1 MGIVLK
7 TTQQNDV
14 FLCTQMDELTV
25 GRVLFAGSDANVHL
39 KKKSEGEGEGGQS
52 PLKGGS
58 KHKVDKHASEDVATA
73 DAGAGS
79 PAVRHSRKGLGAFS
93 LSPLSRLPP
102 LSSCLLTRACRAKR
116 SCFFHLH
123 NHNKTHTR
131 SETHHR
137 CCLALSG
144 LVWSRLV
151 LSCLVLSGLV
161 CAGPGARIADSDDET
176 RLPHR
181 QKVLRSLRHPD
192 QGTKNATF

>member
-1 MGIVLK
+1 
-7 TTQQNDV
+7 
-14 FLCTQMDELTV
+14 MDELTV

-73 DAGAGS
+73 DADAGS

-137 CCLALSG
+137 CCLALSC

-151 LSCLVLSGLV
+151 LSCLVLSCLV
-161 CAGPGARIADSDDET
+161 LSVQAQAPESPILTMKHGFHIVKKSSDPSGT
-176 RLPHR
+176 
-181 QKVLRSLRHPD
+181 QIKVRKTPLFEPFLY
-192 QGTKNATF
+192 

>member
-1 MGIVLK
+1 
-7 TTQQNDV
+7 
-14 FLCTQMDELTV
+14 MDELTV

-58 KHKVDKHASEDVATA
+58 KHKVDKHTSEDVATA
-73 DAGAGS
+73 DADAGS

-137 CCLALSG
+137 CCLVWSG
-144 LVWSRLV
+144 LVWSGLVWSGLVWSGLV
-151 LSCLVLSGLV
+151 LSCLV
-161 CAGPGARIADSDDET
+161 CAGPGARFADSDDEA